1 MGILFK
7 THISFVNEIVTRLQ
21 TELLPAAFASTDQK
35 RRKFGLFVLDDM
47 VEHLGPT
54 YFTQENFNTI
64 V

>member
-1 MGILFK
+1 MGVLFK
-7 THISFVNEIVTRLQ
+7 NYTSFVTEIVTRLQ

-35 RRKFGLFVLDDM
+35 RRKFGLLVLDDM
-47 VEHLGPT
+47 VEHLEPK